1 MFGLARPVPVDL
13 LLRIGARLGAPI
25 RRIMRCVVILGYI
38 LARALSTTA
47 RQAVLIAR
55 NDRGILT
62 VRTF

>member
-13 LLRIGARLGAPI
+13 LLRIGARLDAVI
-25 RRIMRCVVILGYI
+25 RCVMRRMVILGYI
-38 LARALSTTA
+38 FSRALATTA